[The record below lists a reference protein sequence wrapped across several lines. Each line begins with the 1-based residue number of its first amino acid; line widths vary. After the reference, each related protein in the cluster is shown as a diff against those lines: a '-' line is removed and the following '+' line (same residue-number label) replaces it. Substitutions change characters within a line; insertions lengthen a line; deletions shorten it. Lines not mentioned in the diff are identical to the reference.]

1 MVVRTR
7 LYAGLTFPACPS
19 LVGLSGFLILVI
31 FKGSYQCETA
41 LLSVPYISITVG
53 IPVIYITGCG
63 RGKVFSVPLYYIFK
77 I

>member
-1 MVVRTR
+1 MVIRTR
-7 LYAGLTFPACPS
+7 LYAGLTFPTCPS
-19 LVGLSGFLILVI
+19 PVGLILVI

-41 LLSVPYISITVG
+41 LLSVPYMPITVG

-63 RGKVFSVPLYYIFK
+63 RGKVVFVPSYYIFK